1 MKKHHLSYIIGAVLL
16 LAFAGFSVSSF
27 QETLTPYV
35 TFDEAKAAQ
44 RIVQVAGGLLE
55 DSTGYDTASE
65 SLTFT
70 LEDPESG
77 NILPIRYE
85 GLRPANFEDAVS
97 IVAIGRWDETKGEL
111 HADKLLVKCPSKY
124 MGAEVEE
131 KTYS

>member
-1 MKKHHLSYIIGAVLL
+1 MKKHHLSYLIGAVLL
-16 LAFAGFSVSSF
+16 LAFAGVSVSSF

-35 TFDEAKAAQ
+35 SFDEAKSAN
-44 RIVQVAGGLLE
+44 RIVQVAGGLL
-55 DSTGYDTASE
+55 DNSTGYDSESE
-65 SLTFT
+65 SLTFS

-77 NILPIRYE
+77 QTLPIRYD

-97 IVAIGRWDETKGEL
+97 IVAIGRWDGAKGEL

-124 MGAEVEE
+124 QGVEMEE